1 MLKGFLFTLFVLVSF
16 NISAGEQE
24 TVEVD
29 TDNKPQECIE
39 YWYLDSVV

>member
-1 MLKGFLFTLFVLVSF
+1 MVKGILFGLLVMVSF
-16 NISAGEQE
+16 NISAGEKE
-24 TVEVD
+24 TVEVN